1 MPIFYPS
8 VLPVPEVQ
16 GYGFTPQN
24 NKVRTQFESGP
35 ARVRRIHRSPTTNF
49 TVGSKLTREQLAI
62 FEYWWVNE
70 ALDGSQWFETTLV
83 NGVGLSSVD
92 ARAVDE
98 YQVQALA
105 SEVFQLTWELEVRNK
120 PLMTEDA
127 YYAGTVIGLEPF
139 AYSQHLLY
147 QTVNEF
153 IPSFMESE

>member
-49 TVGSKLTREQLAI
+49 TVGNKLTREQLAI

-83 NGVGLSSVD
+83 NGVGVSTVD

-105 SEVFQLTWELEVRNK
+105 SEVFQLTWELEVRSK
-120 PLMTEDA
+120 PLMNGNDYAVAAQGGADA
-127 YYAGTVIGLEPF
+127 FALLSDELDVI
-139 AYSQHLLY
+139 
-147 QTVNEF
+147 VNEE
-153 IPSFMESE
+153 IPAI

>member
-49 TVGSKLTREQLAI
+49 TVGNKLTREQLAI

-70 ALDGSQWFETTLV
+70 ALDGSQWFQTSLV
-83 NGVGLSSVD
+83 NGVGLSTVD
-92 ARAVDE
+92 ARAVEE

-105 SEVFQLTWELEVRNK
+105 SEVFQLTWELEVRSK
-120 PLMTEDA
+120 PLMNGNDYAVAAQGGADA
-127 YYAGTVIGLEPF
+127 FALLSDELDVI
-139 AYSQHLLY
+139 
-147 QTVNEF
+147 VNEE
-153 IPSFMESE
+153 IPAI

>member
-49 TVGSKLTREQLAI
+49 TVGNKLTREQLAI

-70 ALDGSQWFETTLV
+70 ALDGSQWFQTSLV
-83 NGVGLSSVD
+83 NGVGLSTVD

-105 SEVFQLTWELEVRNK
+105 SEVFQLTWELEVRSK
-120 PLMTEDA
+120 PLMNGNDYAVATQGGADA
-127 YYAGTVIGLEPF
+127 FALLSDELDVI
-139 AYSQHLLY
+139 
-147 QTVNEF
+147 VNEE
-153 IPSFMESE
+153 IPAI

>member
-49 TVGSKLTREQLAI
+49 TVGNKLTREQLAI
-62 FEYWWVNE
+62 FEYWWLNE
-70 ALDGSQWFETTLV
+70 ALDGSQWFQTSLV
-83 NGVGLSSVD
+83 NGVGLSTVD

-105 SEVFQLTWELEVRNK
+105 SEVFQLTWELEVREK
-120 PLMTEDA
+120 PLVSADV
-127 YYAGTVIGLEPF
+127 YYALTVLGQAEFLYSEELLNQLVNVEFPADLEN
-139 AYSQHLLY
+139 A
-147 QTVNEF
+147 
-153 IPSFMESE
+153 

>member
-35 ARVRRIHRSPTTNF
+35 ARVRRIHRNPTTNF
-49 TVGSKLTREQLAI
+49 TVGNKLTREQLAI

-83 NGVGLSSVD
+83 NGVGLSTVD

-105 SEVFQLTWELEVRNK
+105 SEVFQLTWELEVRSK
-120 PLMTEDA
+120 PLMNGNDYAVAAQGGADA
-127 YYAGTVIGLEPF
+127 FALFSDELDVI
-139 AYSQHLLY
+139 
-147 QTVNEF
+147 VNEE
-153 IPSFMESE
+153 IPAI

>member
-49 TVGSKLTREQLAI
+49 TVGNKLTREQLAI

-83 NGVGLSSVD
+83 NGVGLSTVD

-105 SEVFQLTWELEVRNK
+105 SEVFQLTWELEVRSK
-120 PLMTEDA
+120 PLMNGNDYAVAAQGGADA
-127 YYAGTVIGLEPF
+127 FALLSDELDVI
-139 AYSQHLLY
+139 
-147 QTVNEF
+147 VNEE
-153 IPSFMESE
+153 IPAI

>member
-83 NGVGLSSVD
+83 NGVGVSTVD

-105 SEVFQLTWELEVRNK
+105 SEVFQLTWELEVRSK
-120 PLMTEDA
+120 PLLTADI
-127 YYAGTVIGLEPF
+127 YYLRTQIGEAEFLY
-139 AYSQHLLY
+139 AQNLLY
-147 QTVNEF
+147 EIVNQD
-153 IPSFMESE
+153 IPAFLESE

>member
-49 TVGSKLTREQLAI
+49 TVGNKLTREQLAI

-83 NGVGLSSVD
+83 NGVGLSTVD

-105 SEVFQLTWELEVRNK
+105 SEVFQLTWELEVRSK
-120 PLMTEDA
+120 PLMNGND
-127 YYAGTVIGLEPF
+127 YAVAAQGGAEAFGLLSDELDVI
-139 AYSQHLLY
+139 
-147 QTVNEF
+147 VNEE
-153 IPSFMESE
+153 IPAI

>member
-83 NGVGLSSVD
+83 NGVGLSTVD

-105 SEVFQLTWELEVRNK
+105 SEVFQLTWELEVRSK
-120 PLMTEDA
+120 PLMNGNDYAVAAQGGADA
-127 YYAGTVIGLEPF
+127 FALLSDELDVI
-139 AYSQHLLY
+139 
-147 QTVNEF
+147 VNEE
-153 IPSFMESE
+153 IPAI